1 MSDDDDDK
9 ELEDLLN
16 EFNDPLPVATPKKDE
31 APASA
36 PAAPAKK
43 SIVQPTHL
51 VPKSKELT
59 DEDIQPEALSNN
71 LRALLAR
78 YRGVAEEVLDN
89 CRNDRLQAQAVI
101 DHFFNVINDSPKIPN
116 VYIEKFPDL
125 LRTKNEI
132 GATSVRLLGELTKLV
147 SASKNSELLG
157 KVDVNI
163 DIIALSKLLEED
175 D

>member
-1 MSDDDDDK
+1 LNDDEK

-16 EFNDPLPVATPKKDE
+16 EFNDPLPVATPQKDE
-31 APASA
+31 APVPA
-36 PAAPAKK
+36 PEKK
-43 SIVQPTHL
+43 PIVQPTQL
-51 VPKSKELT
+51 VPKPKELT
-59 DEDIQPEALSNN
+59 DDDIAPEALSNN

-89 CRNDRLQAQAVI
+89 CRTDRLQAQAVI
-101 DHFFNVINDSPKIPN
+101 DHFFNVINDSPKVPN

-163 DIIALSKLLEED
+163 DIMALSKLLEQED
-175 D
+175 